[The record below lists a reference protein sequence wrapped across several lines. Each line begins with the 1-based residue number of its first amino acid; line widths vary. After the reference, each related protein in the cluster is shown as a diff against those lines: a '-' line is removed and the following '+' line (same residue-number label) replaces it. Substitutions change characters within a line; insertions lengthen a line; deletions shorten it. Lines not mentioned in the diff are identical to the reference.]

1 MVELKA
7 VGLCKYCFFLCNFHK
22 KEKKNTGRINCFVK
36 KSLDFLSN
44 WSYHI
49 STVTGRTNLTMSR
62 IR

>member
-1 MVELKA
+1 MFVKMPL
-7 VGLCKYCFFLCNFHK
+7 FFVQFLQK
-22 KEKKNTGRINCFVK
+22 RKENRKRINRFAK

-44 WSYHI
+44 WFYHI